1 MKPDVEFHTCRKSLM
16 DGRRPLF
23 TCVYAVHGLWE
34 ATKPFETAGPL
45 QCCLGVL
52 RAGIAGIAGIAGL
65 TIGLLRHLARQLQ
78 ERHRKTWKNQE
89 RCEKMCRLKMIQDD
103 YLIQDDSKSTLLQLS
118 LSSHSSLE
126 RSLPT
131 FPDIS
136 LPVHK
141 AFVMPH
147 ARFTQAIQRWKSQ
160 LERLPRSSL
169 KNLYRENVS
178 QRFTSCSV
186 FCSCVTSV

>member
-65 TIGLLRHLARQLQ
+65 TIGLLRLLARQLQ

-89 RCEKMCRLKMIQDD
+89 RCEKMCRLKMIIWFKMTQ
-103 YLIQDDSKSTLLQLS
+103 SQLFCS
-118 LSSHSSLE
+118 FRSVPIPVWNAPCRHSQ
-126 RSLPT
+126 T
-131 FPDIS
+131 FPSRCTRPS
-136 LPVHK
+136 LCPTRASRKRSRGESHNWRGCHEAPWKIFTGRTFRSVSPVA
-141 AFVMPH
+141 AFFAH
-147 ARFTQAIQRWKSQ
+147 A
-160 LERLPRSSL
+160 
-169 KNLYRENVS
+169 
-178 QRFTSCSV
+178 
-186 FCSCVTSV
+186 